1 VLLLDRPDRH
11 PWAQS
16 GQPHTTSIHSV

>member
-1 VLLLDRPDRH
+1 VLLIDRPDRH

-16 GQPHTTSIHSV
+16 GQPHCSSIHSV